1 MTRAPRSSRQ
11 PWTRSSNFFMPE
23 IDIVLV
29 APLYEGNV
37 GFAARVMKNFGFA
50 RLVLI
55 DPCKLGNEAKA
66 RASHAQDILLNAEVC
81 TIEDV
86 FARSSIVVA
95 TTGQVSKSVCTPMRM
110 PFYSPRELQE
120 RIGAAEGRISI
131 LFGRENWGLNNDEV
145 KKSDIICTIPTADE
159 YPILN
164 LSHAVG
170 IVCYELANLPSTEYR
185 LASPYEMGHLY
196 RHIDRFLD
204 SVHHPAF
211 KRENTMI
218 MIRRILG
225 RAGLTTR
232 EASTVHGLLRRT
244 EWHVDPDA
252 LDREKEAQ
260 RRHKNQHIEDAS
272 SLDWD
277 AREE

>member
-1 MTRAPRSSRQ
+1 
-11 PWTRSSNFFMPE
+11 MPE

-37 GFAARVMKNFGFA
+37 GFAARVMKNFGFT
-50 RLVLI
+50 RMVLV
-55 DPCKLGNEAKA
+55 DPCTLGEEAKG
-66 RASHAQDILLNAEVC
+66 RASHAQDVLKHAEIC

-86 FARSSIVVA
+86 FSRSSIVVA

-110 PFYSPRELQE
+110 PFYSPRELRE
-120 RIGAAEGRISI
+120 RIGTLEGRVSI
-131 LFGRENWGLNNDEV
+131 LFGRENWGLKNDEV
-145 KKSDIICTIPTADE
+145 KRSDMICNIPTAPD
-159 YPILN
+159 YPIMN

-170 IVCYELANLPSTEYR
+170 IVCYELANLPPAEYR
-185 LASPYEMGHLY
+185 LASPSELGHLY
-196 RHIDRFLD
+196 RHLDRFLD
-204 SVHHPAF
+204 SVHHPPF

-260 RRHKNQHIEDAS
+260 RKHKNQHHE
-272 SLDWD
+272 LDHPD
-277 AREE
+277 SDTGEL

>member
-1 MTRAPRSSRQ
+1 
-11 PWTRSSNFFMPE
+11 MPD

-37 GFAARVMKNFGFA
+37 GFAARVMKNFGFT

-55 DPCKLGNEAKA
+55 DPCKLGDEAKA
-66 RASHAQDILLNAEVC
+66 RASHAQDVLKNADIC

-110 PFYSPRELQE
+110 PFYSPRELRE
-120 RIGAAEGRISI
+120 RIGEGEGRVSI
-131 LFGRENWGLNNDEV
+131 LFGRENWGLNNEEV
-145 KKSDIICTIPTADE
+145 KKSDMICTIPTDDE
-159 YPILN
+159 YPIMN

-170 IVCYELANLPSTEYR
+170 IVCYELANLPLPQYR

-260 RRHKNQHIEDAS
+260 RRHKNQHSDLDAS
-272 SLDWD
+272 
-277 AREE
+277 REPDEGRE

>member
-1 MTRAPRSSRQ
+1 
-11 PWTRSSNFFMPE
+11 MPE

-37 GFAARVMKNFGFA
+37 GFAARVMKNFGFT
-50 RLVLI
+50 RLVLV
-55 DPCKLGNEAKA
+55 DPCVLGEEAKG
-66 RASHAQDILLNAEVC
+66 RASHAQDVLRDAEIC

-110 PFYSPRELQE
+110 PFFSPRELRD
-120 RIGAAEGRISI
+120 RIGTVEGRISI

-145 KKSDIICTIPTADE
+145 KRSDMICTIPTSGE
-159 YPILN
+159 YPIMN

-170 IVCYELANLPSTEYR
+170 VVCYELANLPPAQYR
-185 LASPYEMGHLY
+185 LATPYEMGHLY

-204 SVHHPAF
+204 SVHHPPF

-218 MIRRILG
+218 MIRRILR

-232 EASTVHGLLRRT
+232 EASTVHGILRRT

-252 LDREKEAQ
+252 LDREKEEQ
-260 RRHKNQHIEDAS
+260 RRHKNQH
-272 SLDWD
+272 
-277 AREE
+277 RELGIPPANDEENG

>member
-1 MTRAPRSSRQ
+1 
-11 PWTRSSNFFMPE
+11 
-23 IDIVLV
+23 
-29 APLYEGNV
+29 
-37 GFAARVMKNFGFA
+37 
-50 RLVLI
+50 
-55 DPCKLGNEAKA
+55 
-66 RASHAQDILLNAEVC
+66 
-81 TIEDV
+81 
-86 FARSSIVVA
+86 
-95 TTGQVSKSVCTPMRM
+95 
-110 PFYSPRELQE
+110 
-120 RIGAAEGRISI
+120 
-131 LFGRENWGLNNDEV
+131 V
-145 KKSDIICTIPTADE
+145 KKSDIICTIPTADD

-185 LASPYEMGHLY
+185 LASPYEMGYLY

-211 KRENTMI
+211 KREHTMI

-260 RRHKNQHIEDAS
+260 RRHKNQHVDP
-272 SLDWD
+272 DTP
-277 AREE
+277 REPDDGVE